1 MVNPAFTTPDALI
14 RNDSPAICRNQPR
27 SRIVSDRASD
37 FRVNYFGEST
47 LPFQVLVTEQHFR
60 FLSIQWYAR
69 TDRQVRTPSRWN
81 SANQRSPVPCR
92 QSSLQ
97 SLNRHPPFPP
107 LPNPA
112 APGPSVP
119 APPSAQEKPR
129 VLSKIHR
136 TLCNERISRRD
147 GTTPGR
153 TLSRSKE
160 QENWLSDASAPN

>member
-1 MVNPAFTTPDALI
+1 MMQWLTPLSPHPDALI

-60 FLSIQWYAR
+60 CLSIQWYAR

-97 SLNRHPPFPP
+97 SLNRHPLFRHCQTRRLQVLVCLP
-107 LPNPA
+107 LPRLKRNRGFLA
-112 APGPSVP
+112 RFIAHYAMSVSP
-119 APPSAQEKPR
+119 
-129 VLSKIHR
+129 
-136 TLCNERISRRD
+136 
-147 GTTPGR
+147 
-153 TLSRSKE
+153 
-160 QENWLSDASAPN
+160 DAMRQLLEEL